1 MLTRGDERHP
11 CSASDVAPINKALT
25 KLKLTISEGAL
36 QNRWTQMIKVRLSC
50 TAPTLFNYISAFK
63 DIRDRETPPKQ
74 KPSSSEE
81 RRPSQVGLS
90 QTKNVDSSKITR
102 CALDVV
108 EDKER
113 LEGSAVSKMASTTSG
128 QETRAAPDAPRCLTL
143 TRMARQWV

>member
-1 MLTRGDERHP
+1 MLTRGDERNP
-11 CSASDVAPINKALT
+11 CSAFDVAPINKALT
-25 KLKLTISEGAL
+25 KLKLTVSEGGL

-63 DIRDRETPPKQ
+63 DIRDRETPPKP
-74 KPSSSEE
+74 KPSPSEE

-90 QTKNVDSSKITR
+90 QTKNVDSSKSQ
-102 CALDVV
+102 DVRWMLL
-108 EDKER
+108 KTKR
-113 LEGSAVSKMASTTSG
+113 GLEGSAVSKMASTTSG